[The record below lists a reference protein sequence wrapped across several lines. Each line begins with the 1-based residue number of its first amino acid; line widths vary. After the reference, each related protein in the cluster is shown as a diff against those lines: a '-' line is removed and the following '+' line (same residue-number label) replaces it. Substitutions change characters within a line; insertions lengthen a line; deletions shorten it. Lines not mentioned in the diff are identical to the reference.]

1 MEGFSIS
8 SLEKLV
14 EEVKGIKELNQILVA
29 QLEEANAKNAELSR
43 KIIEFQHSKNIIS
56 SALEQVKCENEKLEK
71 DINNV
76 NVLNAK
82 LTSKNEDLSKI
93 NHDLGLVIRG
103 KAFPNYVANRFYI
116 GDKVMTKS
124 FGSGNVKQLSPF
136 FMVCLDDKSVQ
147 DGFLT
152 ICPTPD
158 QVWHYRN
165 NKPSD
170 VGSRVKDSEIP
181 DDKKLVSFESMK
193 QEWDNPSFESLV
205 ERNLEELRL
214 ILKKMNSKKSKSRGV
229 LTYHWPR
236 ICHLMYQILPFSK
249 ELVHIDPI
257 SRSIVSWEKIMTPD
271 NCDAWLRQHVKTS
284 LISNRKFLN
293 FIYDPERIE
302 AVADFMT
309 LTEKMRM
316 RLVCKGF
323 QSSVNQ
329 LFEKKI
335 STVNPWYRIFPKFYK
350 FTMGRNLGDMSVID
364 DIGIV
369 ETFFEVENEKEK
381 QFLKDNNRVFK
392 AGDVINCPKCGSKM
406 PCSTIYKGKNPQ
418 CIKCRRVLRNKN
430 NSKKNRAKIAK
441 ERRQKKQLLA
451 LIDKIKGQ

>member
-1 MEGFSIS
+1 
-8 SLEKLV
+8 
-14 EEVKGIKELNQILVA
+14 
-29 QLEEANAKNAELSR
+29 
-43 KIIEFQHSKNIIS
+43 
-56 SALEQVKCENEKLEK
+56 
-71 DINNV
+71 
-76 NVLNAK
+76 
-82 LTSKNEDLSKI
+82 
-93 NHDLGLVIRG
+93 
-103 KAFPNYVANRFYI
+103 
-116 GDKVMTKS
+116 MTKN
-124 FGSGNVKQLSPF
+124 FGSGTVKQVSPHF
-136 FMVCLDDKSVQ
+136 IVCLTEKSVQ
-147 DGFLT
+147 NGFLT

-170 VGSRVKDSEIP
+170 VGSRVKHSEIS
-181 DDKKLVSFESMK
+181 DDKKLESFKSMK
-193 QEWDNPSFESLV
+193 QEWNNPSFESLV

-214 ILKKMNSKKSKSRGV
+214 ILKKMKSKKSKSRGV

-249 ELVHIDPI
+249 ELMHIDPI

-271 NCDAWLRQHVKTS
+271 NCQAWLRQHVKTS

-302 AVADFMT
+302 AVSDFMIMT
-309 LTEKMRM
+309 DKMRL

-335 STVNPWYRIFPKFYK
+335 RTVNPWYHIFPKLSKITRSTKMGVIADIEMVRCF
-350 FTMGRNLGDMSVID
+350 FTVKNRD
-364 DIGIV
+364 
-369 ETFFEVENEKEK
+369 E
-381 QFLKDNNRVFK
+381 QRFLEENNRVFK
-392 AGDVINCPKCGSKM
+392 AGEIINCPKCGSKM

-418 CIKCRRVLRNKN
+418 CIKCRKVLRNKN
-430 NSKKNRAKIAK
+430 QSKKNRAKIAK

-451 LIDKIKGQ
+451 LIGKIRG

>member
-8 SLEKLV
+8 NLEKLV
-14 EEVKGIKELNQILVA
+14 KDFKGIEELNQILVA
-29 QLEEANAKNAELSR
+29 QLEEANAKNAMLSR
-43 KIIEFQHSKNIIS
+43 KIGSLQSDVDVLSSSLVREKRKN
-56 SALEQVKCENEKLEK
+56 EELEK
-71 DINNV
+71 NINNV
-76 NVLNAK
+76 NALNSK
-82 LTSKNEDLSKI
+82 LTSKNIDLSKI
-93 NHDLGLVIRG
+93 NHDLGLIIRG
-103 KAFPNYVANRFYI
+103 KAFPNDVANKFYI
-116 GDKVMTKS
+116 GDKVMTKN
-124 FGSGNVKQLSPF
+124 FGSGIVKQVSPYLMVYLNDCFLS
-136 FMVCLDDKSVQ
+136 
-147 DGFLT
+147 

-158 QVWHYRN
+158 QVWLYRN
-165 NKPSD
+165 NKRSD

-193 QEWDNPSFESLV
+193 KEWDNPSFKSLV

-214 ILKKMNSKKSKSRGV
+214 ILKKMNSIKSKSRGV

-249 ELVHIDPI
+249 ELMHIDPI

-302 AVADFMT
+302 AVSDFMI
-309 LTEKMRM
+309 LTDKMRL

-329 LFEKKI
+329 MFEKKI
-335 STVNPWYRIFPKFYK
+335 RTVNPWYHIFPKLSKITRSTKMGVIADIEMVRCF
-350 FTMGRNLGDMSVID
+350 FTVKNRDEQRFL
-364 DIGIV
+364 
-369 ETFFEVENEKEK
+369 EENN
-381 QFLKDNNRVFK
+381 QVFK

-418 CIKCRRVLRNKN
+418 CIKCRRVIRSQIQ
-430 NSKKNRAKIAK
+430 SKKNRAKIAK

-451 LIDKIKGQ
+451 LIDKIRG